1 VTTPAPWTFAQEWG
15 GRGWVTDLAGPV
27 HWVEFGERTDT
38 TPIVFVHGL
47 GGSHLN
53 WVLIG
58 QALTRDR
65 RAFALDLRGFGLT
78 PGFPRD
84 TTVPGNVRLLDTFL
98 REVVGAPAILVG
110 NSMGGLISAMHT
122 AARPDTVAGLV
133 LMDPALPPPVR
144 RPDPA
149 VAGMFMTYLLPGLGE
164 FAMRMMQSRSTPEQA
179 VRRIINLCFADPSRL
194 DPRML
199 AAATELVKAR
209 AVLRGK
215 EESFLRATRSLM
227 RHLARA
233 DANRAMLRRVDVPV
247 LLISGEADRLVP
259 VAAARAAAAAN
270 PAWDTVFLPG
280 VGHTPQLETPDLVV
294 DAVTDWLART
304 MIRTG
309 Q

>member
-1 VTTPAPWTFAQEWG
+1 VTTAAPWAFAQEWG

-27 HWVEFGERTDT
+27 HWIEFGERTDS

-53 WVLIG
+53 WVHVG
-58 QALTRDR
+58 PAVARER
-65 RAFALDLRGFGLT
+65 RAVALDLRGFGLT

-84 TTVPGNVRLLDTFL
+84 TTVQGNVRLLDTFL
-98 REVVGAPAILVG
+98 REVVGTPAILMG
-110 NSMGGLISAMHT
+110 NSMGGLISAMY
-122 AARPDTVAGLV
+122 AATRPSTVAGLV
-133 LMDPALPPPVR
+133 LVDPALPPPVR
-144 RPDPA
+144 RPDAA
-149 VAGMFMTYLLPGLGE
+149 VAGMFMAYLIPGLGE
-164 FAMRMMQSRSTPEQA
+164 FAMRAMQARSSPEQA
-179 VRRIINLCFADPSRL
+179 VRRIINLCFADPTRL

-199 AAATELVKAR
+199 AAAIELVKAR

-227 RHLARA
+227 WQLARP
-233 DANRAMLRRVDVPV
+233 DRVRIMLRRIDVPV

-280 VGHTPQLETPDLVV
+280 VGHTPQLERPDLVV

-309 Q
+309 R

>member
-1 VTTPAPWTFAQEWG
+1 MTTPAPWAFAQEWG

-53 WVLIG
+53 WALIG
-58 QALTRDR
+58 PALTHDR

-84 TTVPGNVRLLDTFL
+84 TTVQGNVRLLDTFL

-110 NSMGGLISAMHT
+110 NSMGGLISAMHVAT
-122 AARPDTVAGLV
+122 RPDTVAGLV
-133 LMDPALPPPVR
+133 LLDPALPPPVR

-149 VAGMFMTYLLPGLGE
+149 VAGMFLTYLVPGFGE
-164 FAMRMMQSRSTPEQA
+164 FAMRMMQARSSPEQA

-199 AAATELVKAR
+199 AASIDLAKAR
-209 AVLRGK
+209 GVLRGK

-227 RHLARA
+227 WQLARPQ
-233 DANRAMLRRVDVPV
+233 ANRAMLRRINVPV

>member
-1 VTTPAPWTFAQEWG
+1 VTTVAPWAFAQAWG
-15 GRGWVTDLAGPV
+15 GRGRVTDLAGPV

-53 WVLIG
+53 WVLVG
-58 QALTRDR
+58 PALTRDR
-65 RAFALDLRGFGLT
+65 RGFALDLRGFGLT

-84 TTVPGNVRLLDTFL
+84 TTVAGNVRLLDTFL
-98 REVVGAPAILVG
+98 REVVGTPAVLVG
-110 NSMGGLISAMHT
+110 NSMGGLISAMQA

-133 LMDPALPPPVR
+133 LVDPALPPPVR

-149 VAGMFMTYLLPGLGE
+149 VAGMFMAYLVPGLGE
-164 FAMRMMQSRSTPEQA
+164 FAMRMMQSRSSPEQA
-179 VRRIINLCFADPSRL
+179 VRRVIKLCFADPDRL

-199 AAATELVKAR
+199 AAAIELAEAR
-209 AVLRGK
+209 GVLHGK

-227 RHLARA
+227 WHLARP
-233 DANRAMLRRVDVPV
+233 DHNRAMLRRIDVPV

-259 VAAARAAAAAN
+259 IAAARAAAMAN

-294 DAVTDWLART
+294 DAVTGWLART

-309 Q
+309 H

>member
-1 VTTPAPWTFAQEWG
+1 VTTPAPWAFAREWG

-27 HWVEFGERTDT
+27 HWVEFGERADT

-53 WVLIG
+53 W
-58 QALTRDR
+58 ALVGPALSVDR
-65 RAFALDLRGFGLT
+65 RAFAMDLRGFGLT

-110 NSMGGLISAMHT
+110 NSMGGLISAMQT
-122 AARPDTVAGLV
+122 AARPDMVAGLV
-133 LMDPALPPPVR
+133 LVDPALPPPVR

-149 VAGMFMTYLLPGLGE
+149 VAGLFMTYLVPGLGE

-179 VRRIINLCFADPSRL
+179 VRRIINLCFAQPDRL

-215 EESFLRATRSLM
+215 EESFLRATRSLVW
-227 RHLARA
+227 HLARA
-233 DANRAMLRRVDVPV
+233 EQHRAMLRRIKAPV

-280 VGHTPQLETPDLVV
+280 VGHTPQLETPDLFV
-294 DAVTDWLART
+294 DAVTGWLART
-304 MIRTG
+304 TIRTG
-309 Q
+309 R

>member
-1 VTTPAPWTFAQEWG
+1 VTTAAPWAFAQEWG

-53 WVLIG
+53 WVLVG
-58 QALTRDR
+58 PALARNR

-84 TTVPGNVRLLDTFL
+84 TTVAGNARLLDTFL
-98 REVVGAPAILVG
+98 REVVGAPAVLVG
-110 NSMGGLISAMHT
+110 NSMGGLISAT
-122 AARPDTVAGLV
+122 QAAARPDTVAGLV
-133 LMDPALPPPVR
+133 LVDPALPPPVR

-149 VAGMFMTYLLPGLGE
+149 VAGMFMTYLVPGFGE
-164 FAMRMMQSRSTPEQA
+164 FAMRMMQSRSSPEQA
-179 VRRIINLCFADPSRL
+179 VRRVINLCFADPSRL

-227 RHLARA
+227 WQLARP
-233 DANRAMLRRVDVPV
+233 DRNRAMLRRIDVPV

-259 VAAARAAAAAN
+259 VAAARAAAVAN

-294 DAVTDWLART
+294 DAVTGWLART

-309 Q
+309 R